1 MYSVSSVNVGY
12 ASSDGMEENF
22 FLPEDDKKKNS
33 EEKLAMEMVEK
44 LEIILLLIR
53 GRLMLTSISIYLG
66 TIFFRSN

>member
-1 MYSVSSVNVGY
+1 
-12 ASSDGMEENF
+12 MEENF

-33 EEKLAMEMVEK
+33 EEKLTMEMVEK
-44 LEIILLLIR
+44 LEKILLLIR